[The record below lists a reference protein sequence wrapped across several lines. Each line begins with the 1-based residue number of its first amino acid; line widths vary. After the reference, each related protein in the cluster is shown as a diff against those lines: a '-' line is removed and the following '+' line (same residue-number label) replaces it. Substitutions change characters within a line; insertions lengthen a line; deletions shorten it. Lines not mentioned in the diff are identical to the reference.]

1 MKKTLAVA
9 LALALTA
16 TACGSS
22 DEQDDKSEF
31 AENGTFVYAIPADPG
46 ELDPANAV
54 LGATNTVLAFAYD
67 TLVYSDVDGK
77 IVSGLA
83 EKWEAQADKVT
94 FTLRKGVTCAD
105 KSPVTPQTVADS
117 MNYLS
122 DPKNKAALLGVLIP
136 AGMTATADEAAGTVT
151 LATKDPNPFLLESM
165 TAVYV
170 VCGEGLKDRSI
181 LKDKTS
187 GTGMY
192 PLFTSVANDHYAF
205 KARADYAWGPDGV
218 RHEAGMPAA
227 VQLKVVKDEST
238 AANMMTT
245 GELNGA
251 QFTGADRKRVE
262 AIPGVRRGSAP
273 DGIGELFFHQGD
285 GRAAAEGRV
294 RRALVQAVDLDELRA
309 IVSGGDPVPATRLI
323 SLAPDPC
330 RGDSVTGN
338 TPPAD
343 PGAAAV
349 LLDETG
355 WKAGTDGVRAK
366 GGERLKLR
374 VAYQTSAGPGVQA
387 GMEYIAQKWK
397 ALGVETELVG
407 SADAKYSDSL
417 FKDGDWDMAWVPLGL
432 SLPTQLVGYLSGP
445 GPDAQ
450 GSNFAGI
457 RNLGYEQLVDKAEKE
472 VGTSGCG
479 LWTQA
484 EAALVE
490 NADVVPVLRPTQ
502 LVASKNATLE
512 VIGGVVRPASVRLL
526 KN

>member
-1 MKKTLAVA
+1 MKKALAVA
-9 LALALTA
+9 VAVALTA
-16 TACGSS
+16 TACGS
-22 DEQDDKSEF
+22 EEKDDAPQF
-31 AENGTFVYAIPADPG
+31 AERGTFTYAIPADPG

-67 TLVYSDVDGK
+67 TLVHSDADGK

-122 DPKNKAALLGVLIP
+122 DPKNKATLLGVLIP
-136 AGMTATADEAAGTVT
+136 AGMSATADEAAGTVT

-170 VCGEGLKDRSI
+170 VCGEGLKDRSV
-181 LKDKTS
+181 LKTKTS
-187 GTGMY
+187 GSGPY
-192 PLFTSVANDHYAF
+192 PLFESVANDHYVF
-205 KARADYAWGPDGV
+205 KAREDYAWGADGAKY
-218 RHEAGMPAA
+218 EPSMPA
-227 VQLKVVKDEST
+227 VVDLKVVKDEST
-238 AANMMTT
+238 AANMITT
-245 GELNGA
+245 GGLNGA

-262 AIPGVRRGSAP
+262 AVPGIRKGSAP
-273 DGIGELFFHQGD
+273 DGIGEFFFHQGE
-285 GRAAAEGRV
+285 GRAAADPAV
-294 RRALVQAVDLDELRA
+294 RKALVQSLDLNELRTIA
-309 IVSGGDPVPATRLI
+309 SGGNGEAATHLT

-338 TPPAD
+338 LPQSD
-343 PGAAAV
+343 PAAAATA
-349 LLDETG
+349 LDGAG
-355 WKAGTDGVRAK
+355 WQAGTDGARAK
-366 GGERLKLR
+366 DGKPLKLR
-374 VAYQTSAGPGVQA
+374 IAYQTSAGPGVQA
-387 GMEYIAQKWK
+387 GMEYVAQKWK

-417 FKDGDWDMAWVPLGL
+417 FKNGDWDMAWVPLGL

-450 GSNFAGI
+450 GSNFAHI
-457 RNLGYEQLVDKAEKE
+457 ANTTYDDLAAAAAKQ
-472 VGTSGCG
+472 VGAVGCG
-479 LWTQA
+479 QWTNA
-484 EAALVE
+484 EAALVK
-490 NADVVPVLRPTQ
+490 NVDVVPVVQPTQ
-502 LVASKNATLE
+502 LVASKGAMLE
-512 VIGGVVRPASVRLL
+512 VIGGVVRPTSIRML